1 MRGTAPEKVQNQ
13 TLSKNVT
20 LAAVTVLVMNLIAK
34 VLGFVREMV
43 IARVFGAT
51 MYTDAYLVAYQ
62 LPYSVQQIVGW
73 AIVTVTVPL
82 LTKHIVGGDRKE
94 TDLVANFFLNST
106 AGLMLI
112 VSVFGVLVSPLLV
125 RLTAPALQ
133 AETAELAVQLT
144 RIMFPSVFFVCLG
157 MALTG
162 ILNAHRRFGMASF
175 APAFSSIIIIGVV
188 LLFGKYQG
196 IWGLAWGTLLSF
208 VGFFLI
214 QVPSLLGTGWRY
226 QFCLS
231 RKNKEIQSALAS
243 LVPIIL
249 GMSVNQI
256 YYMLNRFFA
265 SGLAEGSISAL
276 NYGAKL
282 AQFPAGVFVSAIAV
296 AIYPLLTEYAIV
308 GDLKRFQDAL
318 EKGLGIVL
326 LLSAP
331 AAVGLMVLRV
341 PIVRI
346 LFEHGA
352 FTAADTLAASSSLL
366 FYAGGIVA
374 YSLILVLLRVFFSFS
389 DVKVPVYAGLC
400 GIATNIIVS
409 LLLMNSM
416 AHQGLALATT
426 LGSIVNMLVFFFFL
440 RKHLPEMSFRP
451 LLVSSAKIFLASLL
465 MAVVVA
471 LTARL
476 LSARGD
482 FTVLLAGI
490 SVGVLFYLLLVV
502 LFRMREG
509 RWVKEMILK
518 KIGRSSCR

>member
-1 MRGTAPEKVQNQ
+1 MAADDRPNQN
-13 TLSKNVT
+13 LNKNVT
-20 LAAVTVLVMNLIAK
+20 LAAVIILLMNLIAK

-43 IARVFGAT
+43 IAQVFGAT

-73 AIVTVTVPL
+73 AIVSVTVPL
-82 LTKHIVGGDRKE
+82 LTKHIVDGDQKE
-94 TDLVANFFLNST
+94 ESLVSNFFLNST
-106 AGLMLI
+106 AWLMLI
-112 VSVFGVLVSPLLV
+112 VSLLGVIAAPFLV

-133 AETAELAVQLT
+133 AGTAELAVDLT
-144 RIMFPSVFFVCLG
+144 RIMFPSVLFVCLG
-157 MALTG
+157 MVLTG

-188 LLFGKYQG
+188 LLFGRSQG
-196 IWGLAWGTLLSF
+196 IWGLAWGTLISF

-214 QVPSLLGTGWRY
+214 QIPSLLKTGWWY
-226 QFCLS
+226 QFCLPH
-231 RKNKEIQSALAS
+231 KNKEIQTALAS
-243 LVPIIL
+243 LIPIIL

-256 YYMLNRFFA
+256 YYILNRFFA

-308 GDLKRFQDAL
+308 GDLKRFQAAL

-326 LLSAP
+326 LLVVP

-346 LFEHGA
+346 LFERGA
-352 FTAADTLAASSSLL
+352 FTAADTLSASSALL
-366 FYAGGIVA
+366 FYVGGIVA
-374 YSLILVLLRVFFSFS
+374 YSLILVLLRVFFAFS
-389 DVKVPVYAGLC
+389 DVKVPVYAGIC
-400 GIATNIIVS
+400 GIAANILVS
-409 LLLMNSM
+409 LLVTDAMGHN
-416 AHQGLALATT
+416 GLALATT
-426 LGSIVNMLVFFFFL
+426 IGSTVNMLVFFFFL
-440 RKHLPEMSFRP
+440 KKHLPEMTFRS
-451 LLVSSAKIFLASLL
+451 LLVSAGKIVAASLL
-465 MAVVVA
+465 MGLVVA

-476 LSARGD
+476 LSGHGD
-482 FTVLLAGI
+482 FALLFIAI
-490 SVGVLFYLLLVV
+490 SVGVFVYMLLVAA
-502 LFRMREG
+502 FRMREG
-509 RWVKEMILK
+509 QWVKEMIWK